1 MLPDVRDR
9 LLDLNHQFYISTA
22 QDFDQTR
29 RQVWPGLL
37 SCSDLLARHARHPA
51 AVLDAGC
58 GNGRILVWLHG
69 LLSLARYT
77 GLDSNRTM
85 LHFTAGRAGRLAV
98 PVPALDFVEAD
109 LASDAWRDRLPATVQ
124 YDLVLCLATLHHLP
138 GLELR
143 RRAVAGLGACLRSGG
158 LLVFSNWQPSRSPR
172 ERGKFLDWTVAGLAE
187 TDVEEGDRLVAWRRG
202 RRAMRYVHETTTAE
216 MDWLGEHAGCR
227 NLFHRRAD
235 GVDGRLN
242 LYSVY
247 TRS

>member
-1 MLPDVRDR
+1 MLPNVRDQ
-9 LLDLNHQFYISTA
+9 LLDLNHRFYISSA

-37 SCSDLLARHARHPA
+37 ACSDLLARHARHPL

-77 GLDSNRTM
+77 GLDANRAM
-85 LHFTAGRAGRLAV
+85 LQFAAGRACRMAV
-98 PVPALDFVEAD
+98 PVPTLDFVEAD
-109 LASDAWRDRLPATVQ
+109 LASDAWRDRLPTTVQ

-143 RRAVAGLGACLRSGG
+143 RRTVTGLGSCLRSGG
-158 LLVFSNWQPSRSPR
+158 LLVFSNWQPSRSSR
-172 ERGKFLDWTVAGLAE
+172 ERAKFLDWTVAGLAE

-216 MDWLGEHAGCR
+216 MDQLGEHAGCR
-227 NLFHRRAD
+227 NLFHRWAD
-235 GVDGRLN
+235 GADGHLN